1 MSTYHD
7 GTGRRAP
14 VNASVAPRVRRLTGS
29 VPVSPPSTAMWWWP
43 WWDLPGRAAA
53 TAVLVVTL
61 TTAAGALG
69 PQATGV
75 LAPFPIATS
84 VLTAFVLAQRGP
96 AAAVQV
102 LRGIP
107 QGLIGFAVFC
117 VLAALLIE
125 PWGVGAGFALATVGT
140 LTVQLTWQRLAGRY
154 GLTAR
159 DRSRS

>member
-1 MSTYHD
+1 MT
-7 GTGRRAP
+7 T
-14 VNASVAPRVRRLTGS
+14 
-29 VPVSPPSTAMWWWP
+29 WP

-117 VLAALLIE
+117 LLAALLIG

-154 GLTAR
+154 GLAAR